1 MAAPPSP
8 SPLRIL
14 AGILPTRR
22 LLAVDAGSR
31 TVKIILVEEFLGR
44 TRILQQKLL
53 EPASEDDDSREDCLL
68 RVRALLHQV
77 GDCPVALAL
86 PHYRALSQVL
96 DLPSTEPEDVQAAI
110 TEESSKLSGLG
121 ESAIIHDFSALNPF
135 SHYSNPFWVTFCQE
149 GEVQNQIGRCG
160 LGDLDLCEV
169 TTTANALVAAYQ
181 FAQPDLTQP
190 TALVDI
196 GAMGT
201 LVTLLLN
208 GQPAYAA
215 SFAMGTELWA
225 EILAHHE
232 SLPLNKA
239 RSKLTQSGFQN
250 PQPNSPLPK
259 ALTRWETE
267 LNRLLQEWILEHP
280 NLKLQTSSFTC
291 ILSGGGSE
299 LPNLLETLQPTSQLN
314 FAPWPQNP
322 SEDHVSPR
330 FTTALGAALHALG
343 KANQPASLLPHETRR
358 YWRQSHFL
366 QLLQSLL
373 LATLCL
379 LGITLGIATW
389 HLSQLDKERRADLQ
403 TSRTSLNIARSVAS
417 LHDNLQKNYQRVRP
431 ILERQRET
439 LDTLNTLSLLQQ
451 ARSNQ
456 AFWYVLFSTKRDY
469 YTAKPLPS
477 TNPPP
482 TLSTSNSI
490 PYLPQRPG
498 YIVELSIPETGETG
512 RRIVSQLATNLRSS
526 QQFLTVDSLP
536 DDRRRPLADPEITLP
551 EGHFALD
558 LESLPNPFTTTDT
571 SPQRRP
577 LPLTE
582 NLPIPTP
589 TTTTPEPTPTPEP
602 DPTPP
607 PAEEPAQPAPT
618 ETPDTNAPATPTP
631 APQ

>member
-1 MAAPPSP
+1 MASPHTP
-8 SPLRIL
+8 SPLRLL

-44 TRILQQKLL
+44 CRILQQKLL
-53 EPASEDDDSREDCLL
+53 EPASEEEDSREDCLL
-68 RVRALLHQV
+68 RVRALLHEV

-96 DLPSTEPEDVQAAI
+96 DLPSTNPEDVQHAI

-121 ESAIIHDFSALNPF
+121 ESNIIHDFSALNPF
-135 SHYSNPFWVTFCQE
+135 SHYTNPFWVTFCQE

-181 FAQPDLTQP
+181 ACQPDLTQP
-190 TALVDI
+190 TALIDI

-201 LVTLLLN
+201 LVTLLLD

-239 RSKLTQSGFQN
+239 RSKLSQSGFAN
-250 PQPNSPLPK
+250 PQNDSPLPK
-259 ALTRWETE
+259 ALARWEAE
-267 LNRLLQEWILEHP
+267 LTRLLKEWILEHP
-280 NLKLQTSSFTC
+280 NLKLQPSSFLC
-291 ILSGGGSE
+291 VLSGGGSE
-299 LPNLLETLQPTSQLN
+299 LPNLLPKLQPSTHLN
-314 FAPWPQNP
+314 FSPWPQNP
-322 SEDHVSPR
+322 TENHVSPR

-343 KANQPASLLPHETRR
+343 RANQPASLLPHETRR

-379 LGITLGIATW
+379 LAITLGIATW
-389 HLSQLDKERRADLQ
+389 HLTELDKERRADLQ
-403 TSRTSLNIARSVAS
+403 TSRTSLNTARNVAN
-417 LHDNLQKNYQRVRP
+417 LQENLQKNYQRVRP

-439 LDTLNTLSLLQQ
+439 LDTLNTLTLLQQ

-482 TLSTSNSI
+482 NLTPSNSI

-498 YIVELSIPETGETG
+498 YILEISIP
-512 RRIVSQLATNLRSS
+512 
-526 QQFLTVDSLP
+526 
-536 DDRRRPLADPEITLP
+536 
-551 EGHFALD
+551 
-558 LESLPNPFTTTDT
+558 
-571 SPQRRP
+571 
-577 LPLTE
+577 
-582 NLPIPTP
+582 
-589 TTTTPEPTPTPEP
+589 
-602 DPTPP
+602 
-607 PAEEPAQPAPT
+607 
-618 ETPDTNAPATPTP
+618 
-631 APQ
+631 